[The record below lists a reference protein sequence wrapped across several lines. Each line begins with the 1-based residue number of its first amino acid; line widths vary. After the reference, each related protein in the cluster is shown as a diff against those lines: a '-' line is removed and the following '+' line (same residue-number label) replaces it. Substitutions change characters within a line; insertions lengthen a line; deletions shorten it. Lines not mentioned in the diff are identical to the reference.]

1 MLPTVTQDL
10 AMLVLNQGMA
20 IQDFVEKNT
29 PRLNEKLD
37 VAGKYR
43 HPGAELVAPDWM
55 TAPQPVKASDESRAH
70 ATDKIKLDFVKQ
82 PLSDHII
89 R

>member
-1 MLPTVTQDL
+1 
-10 AMLVLNQGMA
+10 
-20 IQDFVEKNT
+20 
-29 PRLNEKLD
+29 
-37 VAGKYR
+37 
-43 HPGAELVAPDWM
+43 
-55 TAPQPVKASDESRAH
+55 VKASDESRAH